1 MNGQE
6 LVATPARQ
14 PKTAATDANHFV
26 LTFENNRLAGQ
37 LFGQF
42 DEHLKL
48 LEDRLGVAAHP
59 RGNSVAIRGD
69 VTATNQ
75 ARRALDF
82 LYARLQ
88 SGGSVELSDVE
99 GAIRMAVAADDQ
111 LTLPT
116 LERRARLSMAQIST
130 RKKTIAARTPTQDA
144 YMRAL
149 ERSELVFGV
158 GPAGTGKTYLAV
170 AHAAQLLERGAVDK
184 IILSRPAVE
193 AGERLGFL
201 PGDMKEKVDPYLRPL
216 YDALYDMIPGDKVE
230 RAITAGVIE
239 IAPLAFMRGRT
250 LANAAVILDEAQNTT
265 SMQMKMFLTR
275 LGENSR
281 MIITGDPSQVDL
293 PRGVKSGLVEALD
306 VLKGVEGI
314 SVVRFKDT
322 DVVRHPLVGR
332 IVQAYDALYVPRP
345 DDAPAVQDDAPVEP
359 QE

>member
-1 MNGQE
+1 MNGHE
-6 LVATPARQ
+6 LVTTKPRQ
-14 PKTAATDANHFV
+14 SRTTETDVNHFV
-26 LTFENNRLAGQ
+26 LTFENNRLASE

-42 DEHLKL
+42 DQNLKL
-48 LEDRLGVAAHP
+48 LEKHLRIDATA
-59 RGNSVAIRGD
+59 RGNSVSITGEL
-69 VTATNQ
+69 VATNQ

-82 LYARLQ
+82 LYDRLQ
-88 SGGSVELSDVE
+88 KGASVELSDVE
-99 GAIRMAVAADDQ
+99 GAIRMAVASDDQ

-116 LERRARLSMAQIST
+116 MERKAKLSMAQIST

-170 AHAAQLLERGAVDK
+170 AHAAQLLERGAVDR

-216 YDALYDMIPGDKVE
+216 YDALYDMMPGDKVE

-275 LGENSR
+275 LGENAR

-293 PRGVKSGLVEALD
+293 PRGVKSGLVEALQI
-306 VLKGVEGI
+306 LPGVEGI
-314 SVVRFKDT
+314 SIVRFKDV
-322 DVVRHPLVGR
+322 DVVRHPLVAR
-332 IVQAYDALYVPRP
+332 IVRAYDADTRMVDDSEQP
-345 DDAPAVQDDAPVEP
+345 DR
-359 QE
+359 

>member
-1 MNGQE
+1 MNGHE
-6 LVATPARQ
+6 LVSSPARRPQ
-14 PKTAATDANHFV
+14 TAATDSNHFV
-26 LTFENNRLAGQ
+26 LTFENNRFASE

-42 DEHLKL
+42 DQNLKL
-48 LEDRLGVAAHP
+48 LEQRLQVDARA
-59 RGNSVAIRGD
+59 RGNSVTISGD
-69 VTATNQ
+69 VTATSQ
-75 ARRALDF
+75 ARRALDY
-82 LYARLQ
+82 LYDRVQKGA
-88 SGGSVELSDVE
+88 SVEASDVE

-111 LTLPT
+111 LQLPT
-116 LERRARLSMAQIST
+116 MERKAKLSMTQIST

-170 AHAAQLLERGAVDK
+170 AHAAQLLERGAVDR

-201 PGDMKEKVDPYLRPL
+201 PGDMKDKVDPYLRPL

-275 LGENSR
+275 LGENAR
-281 MIITGDPSQVDL
+281 MMITGDPSQVDL
-293 PRGVKSGLVEALD
+293 PRGVKSGLVEALHI
-306 VLKGVEGI
+306 LKGVEGI
-314 SVVRFKDT
+314 SVVRFSDA

-332 IVQAYDALYVPRP
+332 IVRAYDSQY
-345 DDAPAVQDDAPVEP
+345 AVH
-359 QE
+359 QESEEADR

>member
-1 MNGQE
+1 LNGQE
-6 LVATPARQ
+6 LVSSSSRQ
-14 PKTAATDANHFV
+14 PRIASDANHFV
-26 LTFENNRLAGQ
+26 LTFENNRFASE

-42 DEHLKL
+42 DQNLKL
-48 LEDRLGVAAHP
+48 LEERLGIDARA
-59 RGNSVAIRGD
+59 RGNSVVITGD
-69 VTATNQ
+69 VLTTNQ
-75 ARRALDF
+75 ARRTLDY
-82 LYARLQ
+82 LYDKLQ
-88 SGGSVELSDVE
+88 KGGSVERSDVE
-99 GAIRMAVAADDQ
+99 GAIRMAVATDDQ
-111 LTLPT
+111 LSLPT
-116 LERRARLSMAQIST
+116 MERKAKLSMAQIST
-130 RKKTIAARTPTQDA
+130 RKKTIVARTPTQDA

-170 AHAAQLLERGAVDK
+170 AHACQLLERGAVEK

-216 YDALYDMIPGDKVE
+216 YDALYDMMPADKVD
-230 RAITAGVIE
+230 RAITAAVIE

-281 MIITGDPSQVDL
+281 MIVTGDPSQIDL
-293 PRGVKSGLVEALD
+293 PRGVKSGLVEALHLLSD
-306 VLKGVEGI
+306 VEGI

-332 IVQAYDALYVPRP
+332 IVRAYDATYATPGDGIEADR
-345 DDAPAVQDDAPVEP
+345 
-359 QE
+359 